1 MEIVNLD
8 NGNKPL
14 SATKSIYKKEV
25 KSILSKFDRFYRIDK
40 YESDKS
46 LCDGFYLHGSHLYV
60 NPTEYMLIK
69 DYVSEGDSVATVLGS
84 GDFAFEAVH
93 KGASEVFTFDINR
106 LQYYMASLKTLAL
119 TSLTREEYLK
129 FFTKV
134 ESDDFLSYRLYEK
147 IRKHPL
153 SSKSAIFSFWDDL
166 FFELEESRRLF
177 KKNEMY
183 QKLMY
188 IKKLRQSG
196 EFDFM
201 SALFGTLFSTDYL
214 ICDSVFNNMAEQVG
228 AKPSKFLSM
237 LHGEQGKVEEG
248 TYLSSDSSYGKLQS
262 SKTKVFYASG
272 DIIKFNLLLDKN
284 KYLSNPNFKGFN
296 LIYLSNIPQYIGE
309 DLFTKTV
316 SEQLIPNL
324 VDGGSILYCC
334 QGINLTNLSDTEID
348 RMVKDYKKELSLMD
362 SQSIEYITIVQSLVS
377 LLSYKQLRER
387 YNVEIIGHES
397 YGGSYNNT
405 SIDSYVKI
413 KKA

>member
-237 LHGEQGKVEEG
+237 LHGEQGKAEEG
-248 TYLSSDSSYGKLQS
+248 TYLSSDESYGKLQS

-284 KYLSNPNFKGFN
+284 KYLSNPNFRGFN

-348 RMVKDYKKELSLMD
+348 RMVNDYKKELSLMD

>member
-93 KGASEVFTFDINR
+93 KGASEVFTFEINR

-188 IKKLRQSG
+188 IK
-196 EFDFM
+196 
-201 SALFGTLFSTDYL
+201 L
-214 ICDSVFNNMAEQVG
+214 I
-228 AKPSKFLSM
+228 
-237 LHGEQGKVEEG
+237 
-248 TYLSSDSSYGKLQS
+248 
-262 SKTKVFYASG
+262 
-272 DIIKFNLLLDKN
+272 
-284 KYLSNPNFKGFN
+284 
-296 LIYLSNIPQYIGE
+296 
-309 DLFTKTV
+309 
-316 SEQLIPNL
+316 
-324 VDGGSILYCC
+324 
-334 QGINLTNLSDTEID
+334 
-348 RMVKDYKKELSLMD
+348 
-362 SQSIEYITIVQSLVS
+362 
-377 LLSYKQLRER
+377 
-387 YNVEIIGHES
+387 
-397 YGGSYNNT
+397 
-405 SIDSYVKI
+405 
-413 KKA
+413 